1 MVWVNSSQIR
11 ILDLLVPEW
20 PWVVN
25 TCAHPDV
32 TLVSGTPVVHPQRV
46 LPLNM
51 ETQYVV
57 SELVVC
63 LQRSLEDE
71 INRTTIQDLPVFAVS
86 YIIIF
91 LYISLALG
99 SYSRCSRIAVRARGP
114 QRVTQSL
121 GHLQKAFQSFPR
133 VGTLK

>member
-1 MVWVNSSQIR
+1 MVWVSSCQIY
-11 ILDLLVPEW
+11 ILALLVPEW
-20 PWVVN
+20 PWAVS

-32 TLVSGTPVVHPQRV
+32 TLVLEAPVIHPRRV
-46 LPLNM
+46 LPLNV

-71 INRTTIQDLPVFAVS
+71 INRTTIQDLPVFAIS
-86 YIIIF
+86 YIVIF

-99 SYSRCSRIAVRARGP
+99 SYSRWSRVAVRG
-114 QRVTQSL
+114 TQQ
-121 GHLQKAFQSFPR
+121 G
-133 VGTLK
+133 

>member
-1 MVWVNSSQIR
+1 MDLGNEHLCSPRCDTCVRGSCSSS
-11 ILDLLVPEW
+11 P
-20 PWVVN
+20 
-25 TCAHPDV
+25 
-32 TLVSGTPVVHPQRV
+32 RV
-46 LPLNM
+46 LPFNV

-71 INRTTIQDLPVFAVS
+71 INRTTIQDLPVFAIS

-99 SYSRCSRIAVRARGP
+99 SYSSWNRVAVRVRG
-114 QRVTQSL
+114 TQ
-121 GHLQKAFQSFPR
+121 QE
-133 VGTLK
+133 